1 MNFWVQIFRSY
12 KAVIISNTE
21 LLRNRRACCII
32 CVQKREGVPC
42 LDADPAVI
50 THYTT
55 PRSPHTMKNNFF
67 LKQRNWTLQRQC
79 HEIFDLWI
87 FFQHTIP
94 SRSLIHALKYL
105 RKNKQ
110 ICVVPHLYR
119 VCRSRAM
126 QHCVGPWFSAM
137 PHSAGSNF
145 LAMDQLGLLW
155 THSV

>member
-1 MNFWVQIFRSY
+1 MLHHLCAKTRGSSVSRCGSGCDHSLHDTAIPSHN
-12 KAVIISNTE
+12 E
-21 LLRNRRACCII
+21 
-32 CVQKREGVPC
+32 
-42 LDADPAVI
+42 
-50 THYTT
+50 
-55 PRSPHTMKNNFF
+55 NNFF